1 METLDP
7 SVFIDLEDK
16 DPASHLSGSDDLM
29 GGKPGGPFTL
39 HFFTESV
46 GGGVFNTELL
56 RFVGANRAVGSHGC
70 PERAFVCPIGED

>member
-1 METLDP
+1 
-7 SVFIDLEDK
+7 
-16 DPASHLSGSDDLM
+16 M